1 MEVETFLNPDGSIFE
16 ATTGNNHLRATYR
29 YNNPLIGADGFD
41 LVDSETGSPETSL
54 GQAESALIG
63 GIGNIVLLLGTVLL
77 AAAGGGLAAF
87 AARSAGAARLVVI
100 AAGLT
105 GAAASAVVGIG
116 AVVVIRNAARPVPEI
131 AAPPQSLPGPIGGI
145 RAGGIVN

>member
-1 MEVETFLNPDGSIFE
+1 VAGFVFDCDG
-16 ATTGNNHLRATYR
+16 RACTDF
-29 YNNPLIGADGFD
+29 A
-41 LVDSETGSPETSL
+41 
-54 GQAESALIG
+54 QAARASALPPYSE
-63 GIGNIVLLLGTVLL
+63 LL

-116 AVVVIRNAARPVPEI
+116 VGSGVTV
-131 AAPPQSLPGPIGGI
+131 G
-145 RAGGIVN
+145 